1 MCVTELGD
9 GQFTN
14 VLGMMEGY
22 PKGEEACLKCSIPVG
37 TAKCNLNLRR
47 ELWWYLPNSVMKYRN
62 QRGWL
67 GSHQQLQAKYKEFIQ
82 ILA

>member
-14 VLGMMEGY
+14 VLGMMEDY
-22 PKGEEACLKCSIPVG
+22 PKGGEVCLKCSIPVG

-47 ELWWYLPNSVMKYRN
+47 EL
-62 QRGWL
+62 
-67 GSHQQLQAKYKEFIQ
+67 
-82 ILA
+82 